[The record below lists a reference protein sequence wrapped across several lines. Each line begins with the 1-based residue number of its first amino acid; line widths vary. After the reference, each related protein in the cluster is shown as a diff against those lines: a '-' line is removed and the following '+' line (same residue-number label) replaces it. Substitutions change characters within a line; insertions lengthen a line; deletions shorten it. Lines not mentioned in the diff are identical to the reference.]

1 MFSAPVPPPAPAVS
15 ISVTDGQGTAR
26 TDARLGYVV
35 TVRNEG
41 SVPLRGLRLEQR
53 VPGPAGGLT
62 AGQGGSAH
70 GDVVSWTVDLPGRT
84 SRRFHVEAVVGRS
97 ASSDAQQSRLV
108 VTACAFPVGDRMPGV
123 CATDLDR
130 LAVSARSVPAAGG
143 EPSRRRRASPPPSP
157 RRSAGRSWYCVRGRA
172 GSGWTPR

>member
-1 MFSAPVPPPAPAVS
+1 MS

-143 EPSRRRRASPPPSP
+143 GAVSTSAGIAAALAAAVGGALLVLRQRSRRFRLDTAVSAASEDQT
-157 RRSAGRSWYCVRGRA
+157 A
-172 GSGWTPR
+172 